1 MASQRSRRPTAW
13 EVSFPGESSEDE
25 SKDEEVELEP
35 ERKEEEVAILNGKRK
50 TSSIKDERVR
60 CVSPYLLSFSWLTC
74 AWNVIASEAPQSGAT
89 AAIPGRW
96 GRETG

>member
-25 SKDEEVELEP
+25 NKDEELELVT

-60 CVSPYLLSFSWLTC
+60 CVPPYLLSFSWLTC
-74 AWNVIASEAPQSGAT
+74 A
-89 AAIPGRW
+89 
-96 GRETG
+96 